1 MKKGTW
7 KKGLAFALAVV
18 MTLGLGACGGK
29 GGDDNGQLAKENVYS
44 FQEIVPVSDQEN
56 ISGLTYRDGRLYML
70 VTQYEYDEEGNGKE
84 TFGYYSFNTDGSD
97 KNFVELVRSEREES
111 YSYMNSTLFADGET
125 IYGVENSIF
134 EEDRKSVV

>member
-1 MKKGTW
+1 MKKGIW

-56 ISGLTYRDGRLYML
+56 VSGLPYRLSAITVSIPMVPTRILWSW
-70 VTQYEYDEEGNGKE
+70 
-84 TFGYYSFNTDGSD
+84 F
-97 KNFVELVRSEREES
+97 VRSGRRA
-111 YSYMNSTLFADGET
+111 TA
-125 IYGVENSIF
+125 I
-134 EEDRKSVV
+134 